1 MSIFDN
7 YKGMKVFAVVMLF
20 CLFLMPSLYAGKIR
34 VPEGTPIKVK
44 FDKDMKIDSGKLTK
58 GIPLLIYL
66 DDPVIIGGRVVIDKG
81 TQGKAE
87 VLEVKPASKPGKGGY
102 LKIGFIELEPSGE
115 FKSVEGGTI
124 KLSGEL
130 EAKGKGKKLLSFLLG
145 FGLLIKGGQA
155 NIPADRVYDAVIAET
170 VDMSNE

>member
-7 YKGMKVFAVVMLF
+7 YKGLKVFAVVMLF

-102 LKIGFIELEPSGE
+102 LKIGFIDHFVPSR
-115 FKSVEGGTI
+115 FRIIRSSAKSLNRNLV
-124 KLSGEL
+124 
-130 EAKGKGKKLLSFLLG
+130 
-145 FGLLIKGGQA
+145 
-155 NIPADRVYDAVIAET
+155 RV
-170 VDMSNE
+170 